1 MSRVEIHSITVK
13 SPLGPLIVSEGDGR
27 IVALD
32 WGTATTESTT
42 PLLAMAAQQLDAYFY
57 CDLRK
62 FDLPLAPTGTSFQQL
77 VWREM
82 LRIPYGRT
90 RSYADIARDL
100 DSAPRAIGGA
110 CGKNRIPIII
120 PCHRV
125 LASGHRLG
133 GYSSPGGADT
143 KKFLLQ
149 LEGARRTA

>member
-1 MSRVEIHSITVK
+1 MSAHSMTVR
-13 SPLGPLIVSEGDGR
+13 SPLGSLIVSERGGS

-32 WGTATTESTT
+32 WGAAASESPS
-42 PLLAMAAQQLDAYFY
+42 PLLAIAAQQLDAYFY

-62 FDLPLAPTGTSFQQL
+62 FDLPLAPAGTAFQHL

-90 RSYADIARDL
+90 RSYADLARDL

-110 CGKNRIPIII
+110 CAKNPIPIII

-125 LASGHRLG
+125 LASGERLG
-133 GYSSPGGADT
+133 GYGSPGGAET
-143 KKFLLQ
+143 KRFLLQ
-149 LEGARRTA
+149 LEGARCTA

>member
-1 MSRVEIHSITVK
+1 VKARSITVK
-13 SPLGPLIVSEGDGR
+13 SPLGSLIVSERDGS

-32 WGTATTESTT
+32 WGTAATESET

-57 CDLRK
+57 CDLRR
-62 FDLPLAPTGTSFQQL
+62 FDLPLAPSGTPFQQL

-100 DSAPRAIGGA
+100 DSAPRAVGGA
-110 CGKNRIPIII
+110 CGKNPIPIII

-125 LASGHRLG
+125 LASGNRIG
-133 GYSSPGGADT
+133 GYGSPGGTET
-143 KKFLLQ
+143 KQFLLQ

>member
-1 MSRVEIHSITVK
+1 VETHSITVK
-13 SPLGPLIVSEGDGR
+13 SPLGPLIVSERDGS

-32 WGTATTESTT
+32 WGSAVTESQT
-42 PLLAMAAQQLDAYFY
+42 PLLALAAQQLDAYFY

-62 FDLPLAPTGTSFQQL
+62 FDLPLAPTGTAFQQL

-90 RSYADIARDL
+90 RSYADIARNL
-100 DSAPRAIGGA
+100 DSAPRVIGDA
-110 CGKNRIPIII
+110 CGKNPIPIII

-133 GYSSPGGADT
+133 GYSSPGGTDT
-143 KKFLLQ
+143 KQFLLQ
-149 LEGARRTA
+149 LEGTRRTA

>member
-1 MSRVEIHSITVK
+1 MKAHSITVK
-13 SPLGPLIVSEGDGR
+13 SPLGPLIVSERDGS
-27 IVALD
+27 ILALD
-32 WGTATTESTT
+32 WGTAAVESPT

-62 FDLPLAPTGTSFQQL
+62 FDLPLAPTGTAFQQL

-110 CGKNRIPIII
+110 CGRNPIPIII

-125 LASGHRLG
+125 LASGDCLG

-143 KKFLLQ
+143 KQFLLQ
-149 LEGARRTA
+149 LEGARCTA

>member
-1 MSRVEIHSITVK
+1 VETHSITVR
-13 SPLGPLIVSEGDGR
+13 SPLGPLVVNERNGS

-32 WGTATTESTT
+32 WGTAVAESST

-57 CDLRK
+57 CDLRR
-62 FDLPLAPTGTSFQQL
+62 FDLPLAPAGTPYQQL

-100 DSAPRAIGGA
+100 DSAPRAVGGA
-110 CGKNRIPIII
+110 CGKNPIPIII

-125 LASGHRLG
+125 LASGDRLG

-143 KKFLLQ
+143 KQFLLQ
-149 LEGARRTA
+149 LEGARCTA

>member
-1 MSRVEIHSITVK
+1 METQSITVK
-13 SPLGPLIVSEGDGR
+13 SPLGPLIVSERDGS

-32 WGTATTESTT
+32 WGSTVIESPT
-42 PLLAMAAQQLDAYFY
+42 PLLALAAQQLDAYFY
-57 CDLRK
+57 CDLRR
-62 FDLPLAPTGTSFQQL
+62 FDLPLAPAGTAFQQL

-110 CGKNRIPIII
+110 CGKNPIPIII

-125 LASGHRLG
+125 LASGDRLG
-133 GYSSPGGADT
+133 GYSSPGGTDT

>member
-1 MSRVEIHSITVK
+1 METHSITVK
-13 SPLGPLIVSEGDGR
+13 SPLGPLIVSEGDGS

-32 WGTATTESTT
+32 WGSAVTESPT
-42 PLLAMAAQQLDAYFY
+42 PLLALAAQQLDAYFY

-62 FDLPLAPTGTSFQQL
+62 FDLPLAPAGTAFQQL

-90 RSYADIARDL
+90 RSYADVARDL

-110 CGKNRIPIII
+110 CGKNPIPIII

-125 LASGHRLG
+125 LASGDRLG

-143 KKFLLQ
+143 KQFLLQ

>member
-1 MSRVEIHSITVK
+1 MNSITVK
-13 SPLGPLIVSEGDGR
+13 SPLGPLIVGEGDGR

-32 WGTATTESTT
+32 WGTANTESTT

-57 CDLRK
+57 CDLRM
-62 FDLPLAPTGTSFQQL
+62 FDLPLAPTGTAFQQL

-110 CGKNRIPIII
+110 CGKNPIPIII

-125 LASGHRLG
+125 LASGDRLG
-133 GYSSPGGADT
+133 GYSSPGGTDT